1 MKKILK
7 KFASLRIT
15 VVVLIAGMMLV
26 LAGTLAQSQMPIREA
41 QKIYFQSFAVWMPL
55 DNGMKIPVLPGGYT
69 IGFIM
74 LFNLTCAYL
83 TTYKWK
89 LKRIGILI
97 MHSGIALLL
106 IGQLFTDLLSVES
119 QMVLNHGDAKNYSE
133 AIYDFELVIIDPSG
147 EKSDTVYS
155 IPRSK
160 LTTGN
165 IIADPRMPVKVSIM
179 EFLPNANLTMGVNT
193 IPTQGFGRQV
203 KALPAP
209 LVQGDNRRNA
219 SCVYIDLIHNGETL
233 GRWLLSTAF
242 MKPDTLDIDGKTYQ
256 IQLRHRRYMLPMTIQ
271 LQEFEH
277 KRFTGTNTP
286 AAFSSRVRLIDPGQN
301 EDRIITIS
309 MNQPLRYASKTFYQ
323 AGYANDD
330 KTTILQVVRNPVAA
344 LPYIA
349 CILVTLGMGYHF
361 IAHFIK
367 FRQQQTKRDTQ
378 VQA

>member
-1 MKKILK
+1 MKKTLK

-41 QKIYFQSFAVWMPL
+41 QKIYFQSFVVWMPL
-55 DNGMKIPVLPGGYT
+55 DNGMTIPVLLGGYT
-69 IGFIM
+69 IGLIM
-74 LFNLTCAYL
+74 LANLTCAYL

-89 LKRIGILI
+89 LKRSGILI
-97 MHSGIALLL
+97 MHAGIVMLLV
-106 IGQLFTDLLSVES
+106 GQLFTDVFSVES

-133 AIYDFELVIIDPSG
+133 AIFDFELVIIDPSG

-165 IIADPRMPVKVSIM
+165 IIDDSRMPVKVSIM

-193 IPTQGFGRQV
+193 IPTQGFGKQV

-209 LVQGDNRRNA
+209 LVQGDDRRNA
-219 SCVYIDLIHNGETL
+219 SCVYVDLIHKDKSL

-242 MKPDTLDIDGKTYQ
+242 IKSDTVDIDGKTYE

-286 AAFSSRVRLIDPGQN
+286 AAFSSRIRLIDTAQN
-301 EDRIITIS
+301 EDRSITIS
-309 MNQPLRYASKTFYQ
+309 MNQPLRYAGKTFYQ
-323 AGYANDD
+323 AGFANDD
-330 KTTILQVVRNPVAA
+330 KTTILQVVRNPAAA

-361 IAHFIK
+361 ITHFIK

>member
-1 MKKILK
+1 MKKTLK

-41 QKIYFQSFAVWMPL
+41 QKIYFQSFVVWMPL
-55 DNGMKIPVLPGGYT
+55 DNGMTIPVLLGGYT
-69 IGFIM
+69 IGLIM
-74 LFNLTCAYL
+74 LANLTCAYL

-89 LKRIGILI
+89 LKRSGILI
-97 MHSGIALLL
+97 MHAGIVMLLV
-106 IGQLFTDLLSVES
+106 GQLFTDVFSVES

-133 AIYDFELVIIDPSG
+133 AIFDFELVIIDPSG

-165 IIADPRMPVKVSIM
+165 IIDDSRMPVKVSIM

-193 IPTQGFGRQV
+193 IPTQGFGKQV

-209 LVQGDNRRNA
+209 LVQGDDRRNA
-219 SCVYIDLIHNGETL
+219 SCVYVDLIHKDKSL

-242 MKPDTLDIDGKTYQ
+242 IKSDTVDIDGKTYE

-286 AAFSSRVRLIDPGQN
+286 AAFSSRIRLIDTAQN
-301 EDRIITIS
+301 EDRSFTIS
-309 MNQPLRYASKTFYQ
+309 MNQPLRYAGKTFYQ
-323 AGYANDD
+323 AGFANDD
-330 KTTILQVVRNPVAA
+330 KTTILQVVRNPAAA

-361 IAHFIK
+361 ITHFIK